1 VCVFV
6 CVIQKGFKEGFFK
19 LRQFQ
24 LVEEAVVAIMAFV
37 QQALK
42 RSVVMGAVLLVVVA
56 MSAAAISGVQ
66 AAGPAAAPGASTTG
80 AAAGSPMASLMAPVL
95 IGMVAFFASFAL

>member
-1 VCVFV
+1 
-6 CVIQKGFKEGFFK
+6 
-19 LRQFQ
+19 
-24 LVEEAVVAIMAFV
+24 MAFV

-66 AAGPAAAPGASTTG
+66 AAPAPAPGASTTG

-95 IGMVAFFASFAL
+95 ISMVAFFASFAL

>member
-1 VCVFV
+1 VFDPERV
-6 CVIQKGFKEGFFK
+6 FQASSI
-19 LRQFQ
+19 Q

-66 AAGPAAAPGASTTG
+66 AAGPAAAPTPSTTG
-80 AAAGSPMASLMAPVL
+80 AAAGSPVASLTAPVL
-95 IGMVAFFASFAL
+95 ISMVAFFASFAF